1 MLGVSFQVARSKGL
15 KIFVA
20 SAVSTKLLRRRF
32 SCRRAVGR
40 RDGRRVP
47 RGTGAGGVPKMDL
60 RSRKCSEEQQ
70 MSKPKS
76 SHANRTCHFLSSF
89 IKGVWVEMVG
99 KENPD
104 ENKHHQTSF

>member
-1 MLGVSFQVARSKGL
+1 
-15 KIFVA
+15 
-20 SAVSTKLLRRRF
+20 
-32 SCRRAVGR
+32 
-40 RDGRRVP
+40 
-47 RGTGAGGVPKMDL
+47 MDL